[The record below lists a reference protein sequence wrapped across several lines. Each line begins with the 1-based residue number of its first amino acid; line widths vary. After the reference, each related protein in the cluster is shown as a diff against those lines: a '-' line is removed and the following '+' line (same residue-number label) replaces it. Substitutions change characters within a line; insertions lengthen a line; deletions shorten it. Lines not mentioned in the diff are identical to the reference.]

1 MIDALG
7 MPRSLLVLGGTSEI
21 GLAIA
26 RHWAER
32 QPLRVV
38 LAGRDPVAT
47 DLAADE
53 LRRLGSTVRS
63 VQFDARDTDTH
74 PQLVQEVFADGD
86 IDVAVVAFGVLGDQE
101 RAWQDHQAAVEIAQV
116 DYTAA
121 VSCGV
126 LLAEAMR
133 QQGHGLVIAL
143 SSVAGERV
151 RRSNFAYGAAKAGM
165 DAFYL
170 GLGEALR
177 DTGVRVL
184 VVRPGFVHTRMSRGL
199 RPAPLSVTAYEVARR
214 VGDAVVGGRE
224 LVRVPAALG
233 PVMFVL
239 RHLPRP
245 LFRRLPL

>member
-26 RHWAER
+26 RHWAAR
-32 QPLRVV
+32 RPLRIV
-38 LAGRDPVAT
+38 LAGRDPAAT
-47 DLAADE
+47 DLAGHE

-63 VQFDARDTDTH
+63 VPFDASDSDSH
-74 PQLVQEVFADGD
+74 PQVVQEAFADGD

-177 DTGVRVL
+177 GTGVRVL

-199 RPAPLSVTAYEVARR
+199 RPAPLSVTADEVGRQ
-214 VGDAVVGGRE
+214 VGEAVVGGRE

-245 LFRRLPL
+245 VFRRLPL

>member
-101 RAWQDHQAAVEIAQV
+101 RAWRDHRAAVEIAQV

-126 LLAEAMR
+126 LLADAMQR
-133 QQGHGLVIAL
+133 QGHGLVVAL

>member
-1 MIDALG
+1 
-7 MPRSLLVLGGTSEI
+7 
-21 GLAIA
+21 
-26 RHWAER
+26 
-32 QPLRVV
+32 
-38 LAGRDPVAT
+38 
-47 DLAADE
+47 
-53 LRRLGSTVRS
+53 
-63 VQFDARDTDTH
+63 
-74 PQLVQEVFADGD
+74 
-86 IDVAVVAFGVLGDQE
+86 
-101 RAWQDHQAAVEIAQV
+101 VEIAQV

-126 LLAEAMR
+126 LLADAMQR
-133 QQGHGLVIAL
+133 QGHGLVVAL

>member
-101 RAWQDHQAAVEIAQV
+101 RAWRDHRAAVEIAQV

-126 LLAEAMR
+126 LLADAMQR
-133 QQGHGLVIAL
+133 QGHGLVVAL

-214 VGDAVVGGRE
+214 VGVAVVGGRE